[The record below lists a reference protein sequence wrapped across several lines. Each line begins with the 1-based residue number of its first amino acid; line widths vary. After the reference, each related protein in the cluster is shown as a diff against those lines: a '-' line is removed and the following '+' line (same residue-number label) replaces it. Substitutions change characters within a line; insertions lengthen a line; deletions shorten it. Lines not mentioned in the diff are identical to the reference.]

1 MLYGSDQKGEME
13 AMLAGTVK
21 WFNNPKGYGFI
32 QADEATE
39 NQDVLI
45 HYSVIDM
52 EGFKT
57 LKAGQTVSFELGQG
71 PKGLIATKVIPDNG
85 SSSKADDAEE
95 RQEISMPV

>member
-1 MLYGSDQKGEME
+1 MGVTKKEME
-13 AMLAGTVK
+13 AMLVGTVK

-32 QADEATE
+32 QAQEATD

-57 LKAGQTVSFELGQG
+57 LKAGQLVSFEVGQG
-71 PKGLIATKVIPDNG
+71 PKGLIATKVLPDNG
-85 SSSKADDAEE
+85 NGANTSQSGTEKPH
-95 RQEISMPV
+95 EILA

>member
-1 MLYGSDQKGEME
+1 MEATKKDME
-13 AMLAGTVK
+13 AMLVGTVK

-32 QADEATE
+32 QAQEATD

-57 LKAGQTVSFELGQG
+57 LKAGQLVSFDIGQG

-85 SSSKADDAEE
+85 NSADVP
-95 RQEISMPV
+95 QENPETQQEDSLPA